1 MTALTAARLQHSM
14 LDESEGH
21 MAADKRHLRRTFLS
35 RLGIG
40 ATAAGV
46 TVLADRPAAAQ
57 SAAPPAWH
65 PGRHS
70 EDDWLDRITGMH
82 RLVFDTTTAGGF
94 DNALRFASNYFTA
107 NKTGYGLNTDDL
119 AVVIVARHHSTAF
132 AYTDAMWNKYG
143 TPLASRDGFTD
154 PATKQPPT
162 VNVYRT
168 RTEELLRQ
176 GVHLAVC
183 QMATRNLAGIVAK
196 VAGSDTDAIYK
207 ELVGNLL
214 ANGHMVPAGIVAV
227 NRAQERGYSFVYGA

>member
-1 MTALTAARLQHSM
+1 
-14 LDESEGH
+14 
-21 MAADKRHLRRTFLS
+21 MAANQRHPRRTFLS

-46 TVLADRPAAAQ
+46 TVLTDRPAAAQ
-57 SAAPPAWH
+57 SATASEWH
-65 PGRHS
+65 PRRHS
-70 EDDWLDRITGMH
+70 EDDWLDRIPGGH
-82 RLVFDTTTAGGF
+82 RFVFDTTTPGGF

-107 NKTGYGLNTDDL
+107 NKTGYGLSNEDL
-119 AVVIVARHHSTAF
+119 AVVIVVRHHSTAF
-132 AYTDAMWNKYG
+132 AYADAMWNKYG
-143 TPLASRDGFTD
+143 APLASRDGFTD

-196 VAGSDTDAIYK
+196 AAGTDTDAIYK
-207 ELVGNLL
+207 ELVSNLL
-214 ANGHMVPAGIVAV
+214 ANAHMVPAGIVSV
-227 NRAQERGYSFVYGA
+227 NRAQEHGYSFVYGA